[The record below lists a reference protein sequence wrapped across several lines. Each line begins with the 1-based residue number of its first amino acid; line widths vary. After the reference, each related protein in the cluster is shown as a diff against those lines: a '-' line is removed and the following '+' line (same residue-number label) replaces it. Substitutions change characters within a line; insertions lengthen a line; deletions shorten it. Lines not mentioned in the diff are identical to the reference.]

1 MATTSKRT
9 GARAKA
15 TGTGTTGTRTT
26 GTRAKQTAAA
36 SSSGPRTTAASAR
49 AESTKQEGVTC
60 TVPFCPICT
69 VVTSAQQL
77 QPEILGHLM
86 AAAREFAL
94 AARAMVDARTD
105 QVAPPT
111 RLQRIDLA

>member
-1 MATTSKRT
+1 MATTNKRT
-9 GARAKA
+9 GARAK
-15 TGTGTTGTRTT
+15 TTTT
-26 GTRAKQTAAA
+26 GTRAKRTTAR
-36 SSSGPRTTAASAR
+36 SSSGPRTTSASAR
-49 AESTKQEGVTC
+49 TETQQEGVTC

-69 VVTSAQQL
+69 VVTTAQQL

-111 RLQRIDLA
+111 RLERIDLA

>member
-1 MATTSKRT
+1 MATTNKRT
-9 GARAKA
+9 GARAK
-15 TGTGTTGTRTT
+15 TTTT
-26 GTRAKQTAAA
+26 GTRAKRTTAR
-36 SSSGPRTTAASAR
+36 SSSGPRTTTASAR
-49 AESTKQEGVTC
+49 AETQQEGVTC

-69 VVTSAQQL
+69 VVTTAQQL

-94 AARAMVDARTD
+94 AARAIVDARTD

-111 RLQRIDLA
+111 RLERIDLA